1 MSDTVFQSFQ
11 NVRKVVDNSIK
22 LLKDADA
29 LLAEKNYTP
38 ILGNGLATESSK
50 SILQSIDSY
59 STLVPQYIARPYALK
74 SQLATGLV
82 DHLYVINIQ
91 FTHPSHQNLEPT
103 IVAGRFSFEK
113 PTENIRNTFKPWFTK
128 HAIFEIDLNF
138 NLNSEEEYVC
148 EPFSDCTDTLQFHI
162 APLTSIKTSSD
173 IAKLLEKIYQL
184 SL

>member
-50 SILQSIDSY
+50 SILQSADSF

-74 SQLATGLV
+74 SQLANGTV

-91 FTHPSHQNLEPT
+91 FTHPSHQNLQPT
-103 IVAGRFSFEK
+103 IATGLFSLET
-113 PTENIRNTFKPWFTK
+113 PTENIRSRFKPWFTK
-128 HAIFEIDLNF
+128 YAIFERDIKF
-138 NLNSEEEYVC
+138 NTSSEEQYAC

-162 APLTSIKTSSD
+162 APLTSIKTNSD
-173 IAKLLEKIYQL
+173 TSKMLEKMYQL
-184 SL
+184 TL

>member
-1 MSDTVFQSFQ
+1 MSETVFQSFQ

-50 SILQSIDSY
+50 SILQSTDSY
-59 STLVPQYIARPYALK
+59 STLVPQYIARPYALT
-74 SQLATGLV
+74 SQLANGIV

-91 FTHPSHQNLEPT
+91 FTHPSHQNLQPT
-103 IVAGRFSFEK
+103 IATGRFSLET
-113 PTENIRNTFKPWFTK
+113 PTKNIRSTFKPWFTK
-128 HAIFEIDLNF
+128 HAIFERDIKLN
-138 NLNSEEEYVC
+138 LSSQDEYAC

-162 APLTSIKTSSD
+162 APLTSIKTNSD
-173 IAKLLEKIYQL
+173 ISKLLEKMYQL
-184 SL
+184 SR